1 MIWEN
6 PGFVGDRTFGGLSR
20 TSLFACLIAFVKSES
35 VELRECAPVVI
46 LNSNA

>member
-35 VELRECAPVVI
+35 VELIECAPVVI